1 VLSVHRQGTRPERSE
16 HGAPDSAGEAKRP
29 HEARLRPRAELL
41 DQLLQRQPLLA
52 LVNLAA
58 AGLAAFTL
66 SQTTAASILIGWLT
80 FVLATQLVRVVTYLR
95 FSRPPIGPDHVP
107 QLASWLTWSSLAA
120 GLAWGLFG
128 AAFGAGEDRIAQ
140 VLVPFVLAGMS
151 AGAITALPSHP
162 PAFLGFVLPSLLP
175 YILTLVSRGDRLA
188 LMMAA
193 ITAVYLAGISVMALD
208 LHRSLRQ
215 AARAHW
221 RNLRLVRRL
230 ERSRRDLEQRV
241 DQRTTELR
249 AVNEALV
256 GEVAQRRRSEQRVR
270 HLLAHDALTNLP
282 NRLLLLDRLHH
293 ALVRTRRYGGL
304 VAVMAFDI
312 DRFKEINDTHG
323 HPAGDAV
330 LREIAARIRSV
341 LRATDTAARIGG
353 DEFALVVPDLADP
366 SGAVRLAEKLL
377 AVCDEPI
384 DAAGLTLSISISIGI
399 ALYPL
404 HGEEVDDL
412 LTGADLAL
420 YGAKAAGR
428 NRWLLFSADLRAAA
442 HARRR
447 LEFQLRDAVARD
459 QLRLVYQPRFS
470 LDDNRM
476 VAAEA
481 LLRWQHPEHG
491 NLSPRDFIGVAESS
505 GVIREIGRW
514 VLRAACEQARVWRDA
529 GMPVRVAVNLSPVEF
544 RQPDLPDQIRAT
556 LEAAG
561 IEPALLELEIT
572 ESAYMD
578 QRADGLED
586 ELQRVKALGVQL
598 AIDDFGTGYSCLSYL
613 RWVPFDILK
622 IDRSF
627 VTNMVEDQRDEAIV
641 RTIVTLARH
650 LDKTVVA
657 EGVEKPH
664 QLAALRRLG
673 CHEAQGFLLGRP
685 VAAEIIRPL
694 VAA

>member
-1 VLSVHRQGTRPERSE
+1 
-16 HGAPDSAGEAKRP
+16 
-29 HEARLRPRAELL
+29 
-41 DQLLQRQPLLA
+41 
-52 LVNLAA
+52 
-58 AGLAAFTL
+58 
-66 SQTTAASILIGWLT
+66 
-80 FVLATQLVRVVTYLR
+80 
-95 FSRPPIGPDHVP
+95 
-107 QLASWLTWSSLAA
+107 
-120 GLAWGLFG
+120 
-128 AAFGAGEDRIAQ
+128 
-140 VLVPFVLAGMS
+140 
-151 AGAITALPSHP
+151 
-162 PAFLGFVLPSLLP
+162 
-175 YILTLVSRGDRLA
+175 
-188 LMMAA
+188 
-193 ITAVYLAGISVMALD
+193 
-208 LHRSLRQ
+208 
-215 AARAHW
+215 
-221 RNLRLVRRL
+221 
-230 ERSRRDLEQRV
+230 
-241 DQRTTELR
+241 
-249 AVNEALV
+249 V

-514 VLRAACEQARVWRDA
+514 VLRAASEQARVWRDA

>member
-1 VLSVHRQGTRPERSE
+1 
-16 HGAPDSAGEAKRP
+16 
-29 HEARLRPRAELL
+29 
-41 DQLLQRQPLLA
+41 
-52 LVNLAA
+52 
-58 AGLAAFTL
+58 
-66 SQTTAASILIGWLT
+66 
-80 FVLATQLVRVVTYLR
+80 
-95 FSRPPIGPDHVP
+95 
-107 QLASWLTWSSLAA
+107 
-120 GLAWGLFG
+120 
-128 AAFGAGEDRIAQ
+128 

-230 ERSRRDLEQRV
+230 ERSRRDLEHRV

-256 GEVAQRRRSEQRVR
+256 GEVAQWRRSEQRVR

-685 VAAEIIRPL
+685 SRPEAIDALLATAA
-694 VAA
+694 

>member
-1 VLSVHRQGTRPERSE
+1 
-16 HGAPDSAGEAKRP
+16 
-29 HEARLRPRAELL
+29 
-41 DQLLQRQPLLA
+41 
-52 LVNLAA
+52 
-58 AGLAAFTL
+58 
-66 SQTTAASILIGWLT
+66 
-80 FVLATQLVRVVTYLR
+80 
-95 FSRPPIGPDHVP
+95 
-107 QLASWLTWSSLAA
+107 
-120 GLAWGLFG
+120 
-128 AAFGAGEDRIAQ
+128 

-162 PAFLGFVLPSLLP
+162 PAFLGFVLPSLVP

-673 CHEAQGFLLGRP
+673 CHEAQGYLLGRP
-685 VAAEIIRPL
+685 VAAEVIRPL